1 MLRITKDQGFLPPVL
16 SRGESRSILEIL
28 HQRAEEGGDRLAYAF
43 LADGEIEARLDWV
56 GLDARARALAVTLR
70 DLGLSGQRGEDGE
83 RVLLLF
89 PPGLAFVTAFFG
101 CLYAGAVAVPALPPR
116 PRRTDPRLSAIL
128 RDARPRLI
136 LTSADLLPALAAL
149 EAGIPELA
157 AVPRLAEESVGS
169 DLAGLWAE
177 PAIDPD
183 RLAFLQYTSGST
195 AAPKGVMVRHGN
207 LLHNEELI
215 RRAFGQSA
223 ESVIVGWLPLFHDMG
238 LIGNVLQPLF
248 VGASCYLLSP
258 LAFLQRPLR
267 WLEAIDRFRATTSG
281 GPDFAYDLCV
291 RKIGPAERE
300 RLDLS
305 CWRAAFNGAEP
316 VRASTLARFAAAF
329 APCGFRAEAFYPC
342 YGLAEATLLVSG
354 GGTAAAPLVRDLD
367 AADLEAGRIA
377 GPAEPAARRRV
388 LVGCGRPLQE
398 VLIVDPEARSPCAE
412 DRVGEV
418 WVRSAS
424 VAAGYWQRTEE
435 SAETFGAFLASGE
448 GPYLRTGDLGFLC
461 GGELFLAGR
470 SKDLIVL
477 RGRNYYPQD
486 LELTAEQSHPDLR
499 PGAGAAFAIEEGGAE
514 RLVLVHELAR
524 HPRAESEEIAHAV
537 RRAVA
542 EEHGVAVSDL
552 VLIRPESLPRTSSGK
567 VRRGACRE
575 AYLGGALTIVGRGA
589 LRGAPDA
596 ERDAW
601 AAAAVI
607 DRTALLGVG
616 PEDRL
621 PALEMFLRGCA
632 AEVLRRA
639 PQEIRPEVPL
649 TALGLD
655 SLAAAALKAE
665 VEAALGLM
673 VPLADLLGGAGTAAL
688 AARLAPALDMVPE
701 LQPADG
707 LPPLVAA
714 PEGGDVPL
722 SPGQKALWFLYRL
735 APVGAAYNLAGA
747 ARIAGGADEGALRR
761 AFQALAERH
770 DMLRATFAAG
780 PAGPAQRTA
789 AITAITAKAAGFFA
803 EDASSWSAGELH
815 RRLHEEA
822 FRPFDLEHGPPFR
835 AALFTR
841 PGESFLVLAIHHIA
855 ADFASLALLVQ
866 ELGVLYDRGAG
877 VAAEAGLP
885 PLELRF
891 TDFARWQERAVAT
904 PWGELLWA
912 YWRERLAGLPMLD
925 LSTDRPRPVAQ
936 TWRGATRRARLGGD
950 LLDSLRALAGR
961 RGETLFMTLLAGFQ
975 ALLAR
980 WSGQDDF
987 AVGVPT
993 SGRLGPQ
1000 GHRLAGLVGYFV
1012 NPIPL
1017 RAGLAGDPTVGE
1029 WLERTRRST
1038 LAAFEHQGFPLASL
1052 VERLHPQRDPSRPP
1066 LFQALLSLHR
1076 APSPD
1081 LQALA
1086 AFALGVAG
1094 ARLDLGGLI
1103 LESVALENPGAQLDV
1118 TLTVAELDGGPA
1130 GDLVAGLQINTD
1142 LFDGA
1147 TAERMLGHLA
1157 VLLRG
1162 LAAPGAE
1169 AGALSALPL
1178 LSAAERAQLEL
1189 WNATTTAYGV
1199 DRPLPAWIEEQAT
1212 LAPGAVA
1219 VVGED
1224 GSLTWRELLDRSSR
1238 LARWLRKVG
1247 VRPRSLVGIAAERSP
1262 EMVVGLLAILQAG
1275 AAYVPLDPSYPRER
1289 LEWMLAD
1296 SGVRVLLTQERLRS
1310 VLPESGARVVLLDR
1324 EPGRELPG
1332 DAEGPELD
1340 PGIEPDDLAYVIYTS
1355 GSTGRPK
1362 GAMNTH
1368 RGIVNRLLWMQQAFG
1383 LTPEDRVLHKTPFSF
1398 DVSVWELFW
1407 PLMTG
1412 ACLVLARPTGHQDP
1426 AYLGRRIAE
1435 QRVTTLHFVPP
1446 MLDVF
1451 LDELTEPELA
1461 ACSSLRR
1468 VIVSGEALGAGLAV
1482 RFRERLGRRGVELHN
1497 LYGPTE
1503 AAVDV
1508 TWQRCDGETGERPVP
1523 IGRPIANTRIHLLD
1537 RAFREV
1543 PVGVAGELCIGGV
1556 QLARGYLGRPER
1568 TAERFVPDPLAGP
1581 GDRLY
1586 RTGDLARRLPDG
1598 AVEFLGRLD
1607 HQVKVRGFRLELGE
1621 VEAALAARPEVREA
1635 VAAVRGTGPA
1645 ARLVAWVVPA
1655 TGEAAVPSALRE
1667 ALRQRL
1673 PEPMVPSAVVVLP
1686 ALPLTPNGKVDRRAL
1701 PEPEGSREGS
1711 LAPFVAP
1718 RTPGEE
1724 ALAALWRELLG
1735 VERIGVH
1742 DHFFDLGGHSL
1753 LATQLLSRVREAFG
1767 VELPLAAL
1775 FESRPTV
1782 ENLARAVFQH
1792 QVEAAEDAEI
1802 AAAFLDLEG
1811 MSDEEVRALLASEG

>member
-1 MLRITKDQGFLPPVL
+1 L
-16 SRGESRSILEIL
+16 SPGESRSIQGIL
-28 HQRAEEGGDRLAYAF
+28 RRRAEEAGDRLAYAF
-43 LADGEIEARLDWV
+43 LADGEIEARLDWA
-56 GLDARARALAVTLR
+56 GLDARARALAAALR
-70 DLGLSGQRGEDGE
+70 ELGVHGQRGKSGEDGG
-83 RVLLLF
+83 RVVLLF

-101 CLYAGAVAVPALPPR
+101 CLYAGAVAIPALPPR
-116 PRRTDPRLSAIL
+116 PRRADPRLSGIL
-128 RDARPRLI
+128 RDARPQLL
-136 LTSADLLPALAAL
+136 LTSSELLPALAAL
-149 EAGIPELA
+149 EAEIPELA
-157 AVPRLAEESVGS
+157 AVPRLAEASVGS
-169 DLAGLWAE
+169 DLAGLWTE
-177 PAIDPD
+177 PAVGPD
-183 RLAFLQYTSGST
+183 SLAVLQYTSGST
-195 AAPKGVMVRHGN
+195 ATPKGVMVRHGS

-238 LIGNVLQPLF
+238 LIGNVLQPLW
-248 VGASCYLLSP
+248 VGASCYLMSP

-281 GPDFAYDLCV
+281 GPDFAYELCV
-291 RKIGPAERE
+291 RKIGSAERE

-316 VRASTLARFAAAF
+316 VRASTLARFAEAF
-329 APCGFRAEAFYPC
+329 APCGFRPEAFQPC
-342 YGLAEATLLVSG
+342 YGLAEATLLVAG
-354 GGTAAAPLVRDLD
+354 GRTATAPLVVDLD
-367 AADLEAGRIA
+367 AAGLESGWIVS
-377 GPAEPAARRRV
+377 PADKGARRRA
-388 LVGCGRPLQE
+388 LVGCGCPLQE
-398 VLIVDPEARSPCAE
+398 VVIVDPEARARCPE

-418 WVRSAS
+418 WVRSES
-424 VAAGYWQRTEE
+424 VAAGYWERPEE
-435 SAETFGAFLASGE
+435 TSETFGAFLAAGE

-461 GGELFLAGR
+461 GGELFLTGR

-477 RGRNYYPQD
+477 RGRNHYPQD
-486 LELTAEQSHPDLR
+486 LELTVERSHPDLR
-499 PGAGAAFAIEEGGAE
+499 PGAGAAFAVEAVEEGCEE
-514 RLVLVHELAR
+514 RLVLVHETAR
-524 HPRAESEEIAHAV
+524 HPRAGIEEIAHAV

-542 EEHGVAVSDL
+542 EEHGAAVSDL

-567 VRRGACRE
+567 VRRRACRE
-575 AYLGGALTIVGRGA
+575 AYLGGGLTIVGRSA
-589 LRGAPDA
+589 LSGAPTA
-596 ERDAW
+596 ENGSW

-607 DRTALLGVG
+607 DRAALLGVG
-616 PEDRL
+616 PQDRL
-621 PALEMFLRGCA
+621 PALEVFLRGRA

-639 PQEIRPEVPL
+639 AEEIAPETPL

-655 SLAAAALKAE
+655 SLAAASLKAE
-665 VEAALGLM
+665 VEAALGLI
-673 VPLADLLGGAGTAAL
+673 VPLAELLGGAGTAAL
-688 AARLAPALDMVPE
+688 AARLAPDLETLPALHETD
-701 LQPADG
+701 QP
-707 LPPLVAA
+707 PPLVAA
-714 PEGGDVPL
+714 PEAGDAPL
-722 SPGQKALWFLYRL
+722 SLGQKALWFLHRL
-735 APVGAAYNLAGA
+735 APAGAAYNLAGA
-747 ARIAGGADEGALRR
+747 ARIVGGADEGALRR
-761 AFQALAERH
+761 AVQALTDRH

-780 PAGPAQRTA
+780 SAGPVQRISTA
-789 AITAITAKAAGFFA
+789 AACFVA
-803 EDASSWSAGELH
+803 EDASSWSAGELR

-822 FRPFDLEHGPPFR
+822 FCPFDLEHGPVFR

-841 PGESFLVLAIHHIA
+841 PGESFLVLAVHHIA
-855 ADFASLALLVQ
+855 ADFASLALLAQ
-866 ELGVLYDRGAG
+866 ELGALYSRCTAA
-877 VAAEAGLP
+877 AAETVLP

-891 TDFARWQERAVAT
+891 TDFALWQESAVAT
-904 PWGELLWA
+904 PWGERLWE
-912 YWRERLAGLPMLD
+912 YWRGRLADLPPLD
-925 LSTDRPRPVAQ
+925 LPTDRPRPAVQ
-936 TWRGATRRARLGGD
+936 TWRGATRRARLGAD
-950 LLDSLRALAGR
+950 LQNDLRALARR
-961 RGETLFMTLLAGFQ
+961 RGETLFMLLLAGFQ

-993 SGRLGPQ
+993 SGRLGRD
-1000 GHRLAGLVGYFV
+1000 GDRLAGLVGYFV

-1017 RAGLAGDPTVGE
+1017 RADLAGDPTVGE
-1029 WLERTRRST
+1029 WLERTRRSS
-1038 LAAFEHQGFPLASL
+1038 LAAFEHQDFPLASL

-1066 LFQALLSLHR
+1066 LFQALLALHR
-1076 APSPD
+1076 APTLD

-1086 AFALGVAG
+1086 AFALGEAG
-1094 ARLDLGGLI
+1094 ARLDLGGLV
-1103 LESVALENPGAQLDV
+1103 LESIALESPGAQLDL
-1118 TLTVAELDGGPA
+1118 TLTVAELDGGLT
-1130 GDLVAGLQINTD
+1130 GDLAVGLQINAD
-1142 LFDGA
+1142 LFEGA

-1169 AGALSALPL
+1169 AGAVSSLPL
-1178 LSAAERAQLEL
+1178 LSAAERGQLEL
-1189 WNATTTAYGV
+1189 WNSTATAYGV
-1199 DRPLPAWIEEQAT
+1199 DRPLHVWIEEQAA
-1212 LAPGAVA
+1212 LSPEAVA

-1224 GSLTWRELLDRSSR
+1224 GSLTYRELLDCCGR
-1238 LARWLRKVG
+1238 LARRLRRAG
-1247 VRPRSLVGIAAERSP
+1247 VAPRSLVGIAAERSA
-1262 EMVVGLLAILQAG
+1262 EMVTGLLAILQVG
-1275 AAYVPLDPSYPRER
+1275 AAYVPLDPSYPRRR

-1310 VLPESGARVVLLDR
+1310 LLVESGAQVVLLDGALDGELDGEVQGEAQGR
-1324 EPGRELPG
+1324 EP
-1332 DAEGPELD
+1332 D
-1340 PGIEPDDLAYVIYTS
+1340 PVTVPDDLAYVIYTS

-1368 RGIVNRLLWMQQAFG
+1368 RGIVNRLLWMQQAFA

-1412 ACLVLARPTGHQDP
+1412 ARLVLARPGSHQDP
-1426 AYLGRRIAE
+1426 AYLGRRISE
-1435 QRVTTLHFVPP
+1435 QGVTTLHFVPS
-1446 MLDVF
+1446 MLHIF

-1468 VIVSGEALGAGLAV
+1468 VIASGEALSAELAV

-1508 TWQRCDGETGERPVP
+1508 TWQPCDGETGERPVP

-1537 RAFREV
+1537 RAFCEV

-1556 QLARGYLGRPER
+1556 QLARGYLGRPEL
-1568 TAERFVPDPLAGP
+1568 TAERFIPDLLPDSQTGRGVPG
-1581 GDRLY
+1581 GRLY

-1607 HQVKVRGFRLELGE
+1607 HQVKVRGFRVELGE

-1655 TGEAAVPSALRE
+1655 AGEQAVPSALRE

-1711 LAPFVAP
+1711 EAPFVAP
-1718 RTPGEE
+1718 RTPGEKS
-1724 ALAALWRELLG
+1724 LAAIWREILG

-1753 LATQLLSRVREAFG
+1753 LAMQLLSRVREAFG
-1767 VELPLAAL
+1767 VEVPLAAL
-1775 FESRPTV
+1775 FEARPTV

-1811 MSDEEVRALLASEG
+1811 MSDEEIRALLESEA